1 MANRCTCTSIPT
13 TSRNVKSAVEK
24 MYFIVQ
30 LYYTPRNDSFLPIR
44 HSVRLSVCQSC
55 FFFCGFCFQR
65 NSFETP
71 QNNLVKFCSYEDNTV
86 YMRIF
91 TGSFLRT

>member
-1 MANRCTCTSIPT
+1 MANI
-13 TSRNVKSAVEK
+13 KSAVAK

-30 LYYTPRNDSFLPIR
+30 LYYTPRNNSFLPIR
-44 HSVRLSVCQSC
+44 HSVRLG
-55 FFFCGFCFQR
+55 FFCGFCYQR

-91 TGSFLRT
+91 TAGNFDLIVF